1 MQHTKTYARVTK
13 YMVLYIP
20 IMKFSPTCSQK
31 LAGKVIKSPGKLYFN
46 YRLNEIIQ

>member
-20 IMKFSPTCSQK
+20 IMKFNPTRSQE
-31 LAGKVIKSPGKLYFN
+31 LAGKVIKSHEKSYFT
-46 YRLNEIIQ
+46 YR